1 MGRIAITRDLART
14 ALRTEAARLARE
26 GVPIREIARRIDVPV
41 STVSRW
47 LQRAD
52 ITVAGLP
59 DDRTRLAEAA
69 LRGAWLCV
77 ERAMAAL
84 PEATAYEAARSGRM
98 CTDIYLDLTEGRK
111 GMAVNIDARQQTAV
125 TVYDSLTADELR
137 RAIDVEES
145 RLRLLTE
152 GNRD

>member
-1 MGRIAITRDLART
+1 M
-14 ALRTEAARLARE
+14 ARE
-26 GVPIREIARRIDVPV
+26 GRPLREISEALAVPI
-41 STVSRW
+41 STVHRW
-47 LQRAD
+47 LQRMD
-52 ITVAGLP
+52 ISIAGRP
-59 DDRTRLAEAA
+59 DERTRLAEAA
-69 LRGAWLCV
+69 LRAAVMCV

-137 RAIDVEES
+137 RAIEVEES
-145 RLRLLTE
+145 RLRLL
-152 GNRD
+152 RDGHAADG